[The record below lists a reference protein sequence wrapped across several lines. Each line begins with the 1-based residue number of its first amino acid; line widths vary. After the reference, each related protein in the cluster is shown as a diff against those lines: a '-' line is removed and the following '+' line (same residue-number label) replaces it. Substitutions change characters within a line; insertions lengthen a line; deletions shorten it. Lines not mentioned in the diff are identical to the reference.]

1 MVMKANKRILKKSKF
16 FEKIS
21 KLSFDLSVIY
31 FRKAWLTEGLKRKAE
46 KSKGYPIDDNA
57 VKRVWHGIKI
67 NKNWL
72 RFYNSV
78 ERGDKRPFDARF
90 LPLDIQYCFIDDW
103 FNNTQ
108 EALMLDDKNW
118 YDLFFF
124 DVNRPKTIARI
135 TRHSFFDSEYKSISL
150 DEVVDRCV
158 AEKQVIL
165 KPTIGTSGGSGIEF
179 WDDTQGQQLLK
190 NFLQQH
196 DNYVVQTL
204 IRQHEEINKIY
215 PHSVNSIRIVTC
227 NYEGTTSV
235 LSAVIRMGV
244 DGNKLDNASKGGLFC
259 GIDENGRL
267 RKYAYTKYGEAFST
281 HPQGAVFANCHIPNY
296 DKCKELVIRLSNRFL
311 RISRLISWDLAIDEK
326 GEPTL
331 IEVNLCYGGT
341 DIHQIANGP
350 LYGDKTEAILDQVFR
365 KIKKYRVLNQL
376 IKC

>member
-1 MVMKANKRILKKSKF
+1 MAVNNRLLKKSKF
-16 FEKIS
+16 WSKIS
-21 KLSFDLSVIY
+21 NYSFNLSIVYL
-31 FRKAWLTEGLKRKAE
+31 RKAWLIDGLKRKKE
-46 KSKGYPIDDNA
+46 KSKGCQIDNEA
-57 VKRVWHGIKI
+57 IMKIWHGIKI
-67 NKNWL
+67 DKNWL
-72 RFYNSV
+72 RFYNSI
-78 ERGDKRPFDARF
+78 ERGDNKTFDARY

-108 EALMLDDKNW
+108 EALVLDDKNM

-135 TRHSFFDSEYKSISL
+135 VKHSFFDSEYNNIS
-150 DEVVDRCV
+150 VDDVLYKCI

-165 KPTIGTSGGSGIEF
+165 KPTINSSGGRGIEF
-179 WDDTQGQQLLK
+179 WDDTQSQELLRD
-190 NFLQQH
+190 FLKKH
-196 DNYVVQTL
+196 DNYVIQSI

-227 NYEGTTSV
+227 NYEGVTSV
-235 LSAVIRMGV
+235 LSSVIRMGV

-259 GIDENGRL
+259 GIDEHGKL
-267 RKYAYTKYGEAFST
+267 RKYAYTKYGDAFLA
-281 HPQGAVFANCHIPNY
+281 HPQGAIFADCHIPNY
-296 DKCKELVIRLSNRFL
+296 DKCKDLVIKLANRFL

-331 IEVNLCYGGT
+331 IEVNLCYGGS

-365 KIKKYRVLNQL
+365 KTKKYRVLNKL
-376 IKC
+376 IR

>member
-1 MVMKANKRILKKSKF
+1 MAVNKRILKKSRFWK
-16 FEKIS
+16 KIS

-31 FRKAWLTEGLKRKAE
+31 SRKAWLVDGLKRKTE
-46 KSKGYPIDDNA
+46 KSKGYQINDDAIN
-57 VKRVWHGIKI
+57 KVWQGVKI

-72 RFYNSV
+72 RFYNSI
-78 ERGDKRPFDARF
+78 ERGDNKPFDARY

-103 FNNTQ
+103 FNKTQ

-135 TRHSFFDSEYKSISL
+135 TRHTFFDSEYNKISL
-150 DEVVDRCV
+150 DEVVERCV
-158 AEKQVIL
+158 AEKRVIL
-165 KPTIGTSGGSGIEF
+165 KPTINSSGGRGIEF
-179 WDDTQGQQLLK
+179 WDDTQDRESLK
-190 NFLQQH
+190 KFLQKQ
-196 DNYVVQTL
+196 DNYVIQSVIQ
-204 IRQHEEINKIY
+204 QHEEINKIY

-227 NYEGTTSV
+227 NYEGETTV

-259 GIDENGRL
+259 GIDENGNL
-267 RKYAYTKYGEAFST
+267 RKYAYTKYGDTFST
-281 HPQGAVFANCHIPNY
+281 HPQGAVFAGCHIPNY
-296 DKCKELVIRLSNRFL
+296 NKCKELVIRLSNRFL
-311 RISRLISWDLAIDEK
+311 RISRLISWDLAIDVN

-350 LYGDKTEAILDQVFR
+350 LYGDKTEAILDKVFR
-365 KIKKYRVLNQL
+365 KTKKYRVLNHL
-376 IKC
+376 IHS